1 MKRTV
6 RTAILTLAVIS
17 ILMVC
22 MTTFSYAGGFGVGLS
37 TPENLTA
44 TNVETGVYLTWDKS
58 PEADGYRVY
67 RRLPEQ
73 RYADTVGE
81 TDGTDNTVFIDKTAE
96 SGKKYEYTVRAIKNI
111 FSSRL
116 SENKVIM
123 RLSEPVPES
132 VSSGDGCVN
141 LVWKKTTGAEG
152 YLIYRKNLKNIERIG
167 EVKGENV
174 CHFADSDVE
183 ELKSYVYTVI
193 AYNGESISSHYYKSS
208 EPFIANPKI
217 TSVKNTRMG
226 ITVKWEKPKYATSYE
241 IYKKAVGQENWVKL
255 KTLSSKTDTFTDC
268 DVKSGEVYSYT
279 ARTVYRQNRS
289 GYNAN
294 GFSLQR
300 LEIPENLCVKNFDDG
315 ILVSWNAVYGAT
327 SYNVYRAHNGKTE
340 IAGNTS
346 QPSFFDGN
354 VENGEMYKYCV
365 RAVGNAPDML
375 SGSTAGHSQ
384 LVIKKPTEVTAVS
397 LFDGIKINWEKCDSA
412 TGYAVFR
419 RNTAEE
425 KWTKIKTV
433 NSSGTTTA
441 TDRNVKKDGIYMYTV
456 QPINGKTAGSF
467 DSQGVTVRF
476 VPPFG
481 IKARL
486 SPKGV
491 VLEWG
496 TAPDCKGYE
505 IYRNSGDGWIK
516 TATFGSNETGCIDGS
531 PVYGK
536 ENSYIVRVLHS
547 DGYADSTVSS
557 VFGIDPKKPMVA
569 LTFDDG
575 PNPDVTNRILD
586 KLSKY
591 NSRATFFVV
600 GERVNGYAD
609 CLKRAVSLKCEIG
622 NHTYHHKNLTK
633 ADSDGI
639 MNEINSTNTAVENIT
654 GISPVVA
661 RAPGGSLNDTARA
674 NAGMPFIFWSI
685 DTLDWKH
692 RNAESVIKTVKN
704 EVKDGSI
711 VLMHD
716 LYNSTGDAVDTLVPW
731 LCENGY
737 QLVTVSE
744 MMAVKGIDMEDGKT
758 YVSGS

>member
-6 RTAILTLAVIS
+6 RTAILTLALVS

-22 MTTFSYAGGFGVGLS
+22 MTTFSYAGGFGVGLDA
-37 TPENLTA
+37 PKNITA
-44 TNVETGVYLTWDKS
+44 SNVESGVYLTWEKS

-73 RYADTVGE
+73 RYAVTVAE
-81 TDGTDNTVFIDKTAE
+81 TDGADNTVFIDKTAE
-96 SGKKYEYTVRAIKNI
+96 SGKKYEYSVRAYKGI
-111 FSSRL
+111 FSSKL
-116 SENKVIM
+116 SEIKTIV
-123 RLSEPVPES
+123 RLSEPTLKS
-132 VSSGDGCVN
+132 VSSGDGCMN
-141 LVWKKTTGAEG
+141 LIWKKTQGAEG
-152 YLIYRKNLKNIERIG
+152 YFVYRKNLKSIERIG
-167 EVKGENV
+167 EVKGESI

-183 ELKSYVYTVI
+183 EMQSYVYTVI
-193 AYNGESISSHYYKSS
+193 SYSGESRSSHYYKTS

-217 TSVKNTRMG
+217 TSVKNTAEG
-226 ITVKWEKPKYATSYE
+226 ITLKWTKPKYATSYE
-241 IYKKAVGQENWVKL
+241 IYRKGKGEEHWVKL
-255 KTLSSKTDTFTDC
+255 KTLSSKNDTFTDC
-268 DVKSGEVYSYT
+268 NVKSGEFYTYT

-289 GYNAN
+289 GYNTN
-294 GFSLQR
+294 GFLLQR
-300 LEIPENLCVKNFDDG
+300 LEIPQNMCVKNFDDG
-315 ILVSWNAVYGAT
+315 ISVTWNEVIGAT
-327 SYNVYRAHNGKTE
+327 GYNVYRAYNGKTE

-354 VENGEMYKYCV
+354 VEDGEMYKYCV

-375 SGSTAGHSQ
+375 SGSTAGYSQ

-397 LFDGIKINWEKCDSA
+397 LFDGIKISWEECDSA
-412 TGYAVFR
+412 TGYTVFR
-419 RNTAEE
+419 RSSDEE

-433 NSSGTTTA
+433 GSSGVTTA
-441 TDRNVKKDGIYMYTV
+441 TDRDVTKDGVYMYTV
-456 QPINGKTAGSF
+456 QSINGKTAGSF

-491 VLEWG
+491 VLQWG
-496 TAPDCKGYE
+496 TVTDCKGYE
-505 IYRNSGDGWIK
+505 IYRSSGDGWIK
-516 TATFGSNETGCIDGS
+516 IATFGSNENGCIDGS

-557 VFGIDPKKPMVA
+557 VFGIDPNKPMVA

-575 PNPDVTNRILD
+575 PQPDVTNRILD

-609 CLKRAVSLKCEIG
+609 CLKRAVALKCEIG
-622 NHTYHHKNLTK
+622 NHTYHHQNLTK
-633 ADSDGI
+633 ENSDGI
-639 MNEINSTNTAVENIT
+639 INEINSTNTAVENIT
-654 GISPVVA
+654 GVAPVVA
-661 RAPGGSLNDTARA
+661 RAPGGALNDTARA

-685 DTLDWKH
+685 DTLDWKY
-692 RNAESVIKTVKN
+692 RNAESVIKRAKS

-711 VLMHD
+711 ILMHD
-716 LYNSTGDAVDTLVPW
+716 LYASTGDAVDVLVPW

-744 MMAVKGIDMEDGKT
+744 MMAVKGINMEDGKT